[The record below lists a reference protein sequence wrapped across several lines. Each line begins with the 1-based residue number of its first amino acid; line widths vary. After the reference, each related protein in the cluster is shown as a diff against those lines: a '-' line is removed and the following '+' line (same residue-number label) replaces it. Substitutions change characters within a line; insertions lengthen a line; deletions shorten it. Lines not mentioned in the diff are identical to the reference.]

1 MTQRRV
7 IITGAGSGIGLASA
21 QAFLERGDDVVLAGR
36 TLSKLKLAREGFAAD
51 GLLAGSGSCELATV
65 DVSDPDS
72 VKSLFAQRADV
83 VVANAGVCRQA
94 RLDDDNADEV
104 WREAMDINLNGVYF
118 VVKEAARDMAAGGSI
133 VTVSSN
139 LGKNARAG
147 YEAYTASKHAVLG
160 LTKCVALELADRKI
174 RVNAV
179 CPGWVNTPMAR
190 ADAAITA
197 AQLGV
202 ETEQFKRD
210 AVAGIPMGRMVEARE
225 VAVLI
230 RWLASDEASA
240 ITGQAYNVACGEFF
254 N

>member
-7 IITGAGSGIGLASA
+7 VITGAGSGIGLATA
-21 QAFLERGDDVVLAGR
+21 AAFLERGEHVVLAGR
-36 TLSKLKLAREGFAAD
+36 TVAKLEAARAQFESE
-51 GLLAGSGSCELATV
+51 GLLSGSAGCELAPL
-65 DVSDPDS
+65 DVTDPS
-72 VKSLFAQRADV
+72 AVKALFQQAADV
-83 VVANAGVCRQA
+83 VVANAGICQQA
-94 RLDDDNADEV
+94 RLDDEDSDRV
-104 WREAMDINLNGVYF
+104 WQQTLDINLNGVYY
-118 VVKEAARDMAAGGSI
+118 VLKEAAREMPSGGSI

-160 LTKCVALELADRKI
+160 LTKCVALELAERQI

-190 ADAAITA
+190 ADAVVTA
-197 AQLGV
+197 EGLGIDS
-202 ETEQFKRD
+202 EQFKRD
-210 AVAGIPMGRMVEARE
+210 AVASIPMGRMVESRE

-230 RWLASDEASA
+230 RWLASAEASA